1 MNQSKSQQ
9 TIKQRARR
17 RIKVLT
23 LCSGM
28 KKTQWNKNKRS
39 QGGQSLRKKQALDS
53 KKERERWEVLT
64 SSESFDETS
73 SSSPKV
79 LKHIF
84 CSASLHMLA
93 RKHRRWFRWECM
105 GGGRE
110 RNPTAKDRFFILFS
124 LSFSGTLY
132 FGFGEREREREI
144 IYWERGERTL
154 ETKKER
160 LRGGGRYVV
169 SDYNGDSIYFLF
181 FIQHVY
187 LISIL
192 NLIILL
198 FVFCFLV

>member
-1 MNQSKSQQ
+1 
-9 TIKQRARR
+9 
-17 RIKVLT
+17 
-23 LCSGM
+23 
-28 KKTQWNKNKRS
+28 
-39 QGGQSLRKKQALDS
+39 
-53 KKERERWEVLT
+53 
-64 SSESFDETS
+64 
-73 SSSPKV
+73 
-79 LKHIF
+79 
-84 CSASLHMLA
+84 
-93 RKHRRWFRWECM
+93 M

-132 FGFGEREREREI
+132 FGFGEREREGDYILRERR
-144 IYWERGERTL
+144 ENPRNEKGKTE
-154 ETKKER
+154 
-160 LRGGGRYVV
+160 GGGRYVV